1 MTVHALPHLGRR
13 AHYRHEALLFDGLD
27 EFVDRA
33 VPFVAEAAAADE
45 PVMVALI
52 EDHWAP
58 LRAALGGAAERV
70 HHVDMGRL
78 GGNPARIIPAWKD
91 FVARHRRS
99 GRPMRGIG
107 EPIWA
112 GRRRAELEECQLHEA
127 LLNVALP
134 PQTPLWL
141 MCPYDVASLGHDV
154 VEEARRSHPT
164 LCDVAATAPSARF
177 GGRHHAV
184 DLWER
189 PLPAPVG
196 AVEELRFRRGDLAA
210 LRLAVRRRARV
221 TGMSAARVDDL
232 ALAVNELA
240 ANSLDHGGGRGAL
253 RLWSEP
259 GAFLCEVRDS
269 GRIADPLVGRTTPA
283 KDQLRCRGVWM
294 VHQLCDLVQMRS
306 TPTGTVVRVHSW
318 V

>member
-1 MTVHALPHLGRR
+1 MHAPPHLGHR
-13 AHYRHEALLFDGLD
+13 AHYRHEALLVDGLD
-27 EFVDRA
+27 EFLDRA
-33 VPFVAEAAAADE
+33 VPFVTEGADADE

-58 LRAALGGAAERV
+58 LRAALGSVAERV
-70 HHVDMGRL
+70 HHVDMGSL
-78 GGNPARIIPAWKD
+78 GRNPARIIPAWKD
-91 FVARHRRS
+91 FVARHRRT

-141 MCPYDVASLGHDV
+141 LCPYDVGSLGDDV
-154 VEEARRSHPT
+154 VEEALRSHPT
-164 LCDVAATAPSARF
+164 LSDVAATAPSARF
-177 GGRHHAV
+177 GGAHHAV
-184 DLWER
+184 GLWEQG
-189 PLPAPVG
+189 LAAPSG
-196 AVEELRFRRGDLAA
+196 AVEEYRFRRGDLAA
-210 LRLAVRRRARV
+210 LRVVVRTRAAGTTMSTARV
-221 TGMSAARVDDL
+221 EDL
-232 ALAVNELA
+232 TLAVNELA
-240 ANSLDHGGGRGAL
+240 ANSLDHGGGRGVL

-259 GAFLCEVRDS
+259 GAFLCEVQDS

-283 KDQLRCRGVWM
+283 ADQPRGRGVWM
-294 VHQLCDLVQMRS
+294 VHQLCDLVQIRS